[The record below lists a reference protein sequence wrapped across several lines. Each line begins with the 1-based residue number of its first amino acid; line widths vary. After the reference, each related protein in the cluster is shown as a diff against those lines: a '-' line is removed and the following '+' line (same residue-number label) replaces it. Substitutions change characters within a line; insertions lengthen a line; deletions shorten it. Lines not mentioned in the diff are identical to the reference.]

1 MTYNIYKPFGY
12 KLKKIKYTLSMGF
25 EPTSVSPH
33 RISSPAPYQTRT
45 TEPQPQKKEL
55 IKKKKGSKKN
65 KKNIHT

>member
-1 MTYNIYKPFGY
+1 
-12 KLKKIKYTLSMGF
+12 MGF

-55 IKKKKGSKKN
+55 LKKRKDLKKIKKTYTLDENLN
-65 KKNIHT
+65 KKYR